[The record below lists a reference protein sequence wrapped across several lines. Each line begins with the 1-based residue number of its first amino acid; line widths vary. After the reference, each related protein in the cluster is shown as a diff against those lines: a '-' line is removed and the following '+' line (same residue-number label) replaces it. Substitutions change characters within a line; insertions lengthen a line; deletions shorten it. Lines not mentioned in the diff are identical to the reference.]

1 MGPPTGSTALLL
13 FRFAPQTRILLYFY
27 ILYFYFEHNKMFHS
41 YRTKSLL

>member
-1 MGPPTGSTALLL
+1 MGPPTGNTALLL
-13 FRFAPQTRILLYFY
+13 FRFAPQTGILLYFY